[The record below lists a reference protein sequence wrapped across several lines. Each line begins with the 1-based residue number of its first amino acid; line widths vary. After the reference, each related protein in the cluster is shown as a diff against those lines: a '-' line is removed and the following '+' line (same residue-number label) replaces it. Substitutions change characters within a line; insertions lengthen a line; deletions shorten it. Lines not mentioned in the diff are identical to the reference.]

1 MSSVAQAPAGSGE
14 QPGTAARPPRWR
26 FIGRI
31 PRAAR
36 WCALVA
42 FLNAAVWAGVTP
54 IFHVPDETSHVAY
67 LQYLAETG
75 HVPDTPNGNGISD
88 EEATVMD
95 QLRFNDVVGFR
106 DELSLSSELQQ
117 QGLDAVE
124 RDRANPASGGGII
137 ETSGQPPLYYA
148 LGSAIYLASPWKGLT
163 QRVLLIRLLSALCA
177 AATTLFV
184 FMFLRELF
192 SEPWT
197 WTVGALAVAFQPMFG
212 FMAGGVH
219 PDNLFFAAS
228 AALLFGLARAFAR
241 GLTPALG
248 AGIGGA
254 LAVGVLSK
262 LNFYAL
268 LPGAVVALGVL
279 VWLAREHRRE
289 AARGAAVALALLAVA
304 IAGYAALNKI
314 AWDRGLLGGGVETAA
329 NASVNR
335 GTADPINLREQ
346 VTYTWQLYL
355 PRLPFMHDQFGYFP
369 PYGVWFKGTVGKLG
383 WLDTFWP
390 NWVYRVAFGIFI
402 PLLLLAVL
410 ALWQRRQALVRR
422 WPELLSYAV
431 LAAGVMGSIGFL
443 GIRFT
448 RDTGYDFAQA
458 RYLFPFLAFYGAFVA
473 LAALGAGRRVGR
485 PVGAARVML
494 AMIHGLLAQLLVIS
508 RFYA

>member
-1 MSSVAQAPAGSGE
+1 MSSVAQAPAGPAGE
-14 QPGTAARPPRWR
+14 STAARPPRWR
-26 FIGRI
+26 FVRRI
-31 PRAAR
+31 PKAAR

-75 HVPDTPNGNGISD
+75 RVPNTPNGNGISD

-95 QLRFNDVVGFR
+95 QLRFNDVVGLP
-106 DELSLSSELQQ
+106 DELSLSSDIQQ

-124 RDRANPASGGGII
+124 HDRANPASGGGII

-163 QRVLLIRLLSALCA
+163 QRVFLIRLLSALCA

-197 WTVGALAVAFQPMFG
+197 WTVGALAVAFQPMVG

-228 AALLFGLARAFAR
+228 AALLFGLARAFGR

-248 AGIGGA
+248 AGIGAA

-268 LPGAVVALGVL
+268 LPGALVALGL
-279 VWLAREHRRE
+279 L
-289 AARGAAVALALLAVA
+289 GLAL
-304 IAGYAALNKI
+304 
-314 AWDRGLLGGGVETAA
+314 
-329 NASVNR
+329 
-335 GTADPINLREQ
+335 
-346 VTYTWQLYL
+346 
-355 PRLPFMHDQFGYFP
+355 
-369 PYGVWFKGTVGKLG
+369 
-383 WLDTFWP
+383 
-390 NWVYRVAFGIFI
+390 
-402 PLLLLAVL
+402 
-410 ALWQRRQALVRR
+410 RRR
-422 WPELLSYAV
+422 
-431 LAAGVMGSIGFL
+431 
-443 GIRFT
+443 
-448 RDTGYDFAQA
+448 A
-458 RYLFPFLAFYGAFVA
+458 R
-473 LAALGAGRRVGR
+473 
-485 PVGAARVML
+485 
-494 AMIHGLLAQLLVIS
+494 S
-508 RFYA
+508 